1 MPEAEGDEAMA
12 ARRQPRVR
20 PVDAAIVRL
29 MALAAKGVQ
38 PQRMAREVEVIVA
51 EWLRAPEADPSEARA
66 WLDELREQIA
76 IGVGDAEEQLS
87 DIDTSEPA
95 AVKQAQATLA
105 ALVAT
110 RDAAERAKTAVRA

>member
-1 MPEAEGDEAMA
+1 M
-12 ARRQPRVR
+12 R
-20 PVDAAIVRL
+20 PVDSAIVRL

-38 PQRMAREVEVIVA
+38 PPRMAREVEVIVA
-51 EWLRAPEADPSEARA
+51 EWLRAPEADPSEAKA

-76 IGVGDAEEQLS
+76 IGVGDAEEQLC

-95 AVKQAQATLA
+95 AVRQAQATLA

-110 RDAAERAKTAVRA
+110 RDAAERA

>member
-1 MPEAEGDEAMA
+1 MA
-12 ARRQPRVR
+12 ARRPARLR
-20 PVDAAIVRL
+20 PVDAAIIRL
-29 MALAAKGVQ
+29 VALAGKGVQ
-38 PQRMAREVEVIVA
+38 PQRMAREVEVIVS
-51 EWLRAPEADPSEARA
+51 EWLNAPEADPAEVKA

-76 IGVGDAEEQLS
+76 VGVGDAEEQVS

-110 RDAAERAKTAVRA
+110 RDAAERARVSVHA

>member
-1 MPEAEGDEAMA
+1 M
-12 ARRQPRVR
+12 R

-51 EWLRAPEADPSEARA
+51 EWLHAPDADPAETKA

-76 IGVGDAEEQLS
+76 VGVGDAEEQVS
-87 DIDTSEPA
+87 DTDTSEPA
-95 AVKQAQATLA
+95 AVGQAQATLA

-110 RDAAERAKTAVRA
+110 RDAAERARTAVRA

>member
-1 MPEAEGDEAMA
+1 MA
-12 ARRQPRVR
+12 ARRPAKVR
-20 PVDAAIVRL
+20 PVNAAIVRL

-38 PQRMAREVEVIVA
+38 PPRMAREVEQIVS
-51 EWLRAPEADPSEARA
+51 EWLGAPEVDTSEVRGQI
-66 WLDELREQIA
+66 DELREELA
-76 IGVGDAEEQLS
+76 AGVGHAEEQLS

-110 RDAAERAKTAVRA
+110 RDATQRALVGIRA

>member
-1 MPEAEGDEAMA
+1 MA
-12 ARRQPRVR
+12 ARRPPRVR

-38 PQRMAREVEVIVA
+38 PPRMAREVEVIVA
-51 EWLRAPEADPSEARA
+51 EWLRAPDADTIEAKG
-66 WLDELREQIA
+66 WLDELREQIVV
-76 IGVGDAEEQLS
+76 GVADAEEQVS
-87 DIDTSEPA
+87 DIDSSEPA

-110 RDAAERAKTAVRA
+110 RDAAERARAAVRA

>member
-1 MPEAEGDEAMA
+1 MA
-12 ARRQPRVR
+12 ARRQARVR

-51 EWLRAPEADPSEARA
+51 EWLRAPDADPSEAKV

-76 IGVGDAEEQLS
+76 AGVGDAEEQVS

-95 AVKQAQATLA
+95 AVRHAQATLA

-110 RDAAERAKTAVRA
+110 RDAAERARATVRP

>member
-1 MPEAEGDEAMA
+1 
-12 ARRQPRVR
+12 
-20 PVDAAIVRL
+20 
-29 MALAAKGVQ
+29 MALAAKGVP

-51 EWLRAPEADPSEARA
+51 EWLGAPDADPAEAKA

-87 DIDTSEPA
+87 DIDASEPA
-95 AVKQAQATLA
+95 AVKQAQGTLA

-110 RDAAERAKTAVRA
+110 RDAAERAQAAVRA

>member
-1 MPEAEGDEAMA
+1 MA
-12 ARRQPRVR
+12 ARRQARVR

-51 EWLRAPEADPSEARA
+51 EWLRAPDADPAEAKV
-66 WLDELREQIA
+66 WLDDLPEQIA
-76 IGVGDAEEQLS
+76 VGVGDAEEQVS

-105 ALVAT
+105 ALFAT
-110 RDAAERAKTAVRA
+110 RDAAEHARAAVRA

>member
-1 MPEAEGDEAMA
+1 MA
-12 ARRQPRVR
+12 ARRQARVR
-20 PVDAAIVRL
+20 PVDTAIVRL

-38 PQRMAREVEVIVA
+38 PTRMAREVEVIVA
-51 EWLRAPEADPSEARA
+51 EWLREPEADPSEAKA

-76 IGVGDAEEQLS
+76 VGVGDAEEQLS

-110 RDAAERAKTAVRA
+110 RDAAERARSAVRA

>member
-1 MPEAEGDEAMA
+1 MA

-51 EWLRAPEADPSEARA
+51 EWLRAPDADPSEAKA

-76 IGVGDAEEQLS
+76 IGVGDAEEQVS

-110 RDAAERAKTAVRA
+110 RDAAERARAAVRA

>member
-1 MPEAEGDEAMA
+1 MA

-51 EWLRAPEADPSEARA
+51 EWLRAPDADPSEAKA
-66 WLDELREQIA
+66 WLNELREQIA
-76 IGVGDAEEQLS
+76 IGVGDAEEQVS

-95 AVKQAQATLA
+95 AVRQAQATLA

-110 RDAAERAKTAVRA
+110 RDAAERARVAVRA

>member
-1 MPEAEGDEAMA
+1 MA
-12 ARRQPRVR
+12 ARKQARVR

-38 PQRMAREVEVIVA
+38 PNRMAREVEVIVG
-51 EWLRAPEADPSEARA
+51 EWLGEPETGPAGVRER
-66 WLDELREQIA
+66 LDELREQIVV
-76 IGVGDAEEQLS
+76 GVGHAEEQVS

-95 AVKQAQATLA
+95 AFKQANATLA

-110 RDAAERAKTAVRA
+110 RDATARALVAL

>member
-1 MPEAEGDEAMA
+1 MA
-12 ARRQPRVR
+12 ARRAARVR

-38 PQRMAREVEVIVA
+38 PPRMAREVEVIVA
-51 EWLRAPEADPSEARA
+51 EWLRAPEADPSEAKG

-87 DIDTSEPA
+87 DIDSSEPA

-110 RDAAERAKTAVRA
+110 RDAAERARAAVRA

>member
-1 MPEAEGDEAMA
+1 MA
-12 ARRQPRVR
+12 AGKSRRMR
-20 PVDAAIVRL
+20 PVEAASVRL
-29 MALAAKGVQ
+29 MALAAKGV
-38 PQRMAREVEVIVA
+38 PPPRIAREVEVIVA
-51 EWLRAPEADPSEARA
+51 EWLRAPDADPSAARE

-76 IGVGDAEEQLS
+76 AGVGDAEEQLA

-110 RDAAERAKTAVRA
+110 RDAAQLALAGIRA